1 MTSTTNNEDAQQ
13 APILTPHEEA
23 QLLGNVLCEPDD
35 QLSRRLLSLHYESI
49 RSQRISDAK

>member
-35 QLSRRLLSLHYESI
+35 HVSRRLLSLHYENI